1 VVAIKRENK
10 MKKIILLFLSSF
22 LACSLAFAQQISSNI
37 KSLLSSDG
45 KAIYGNEPNSIVVI
59 DYAENIQRVAEYLD
73 AIDVPPQQVLIEARV
88 VEVKLQKEHAL
99 GVNWTAF
106 TDKGYI
112 PMGRFKGGT
121 SDLGLQPGQLE
132 QTIPYKSTYYP
143 PTTTASVGEESPFTF
158 AIFDDNINIVL
169 QTLANSLDTNVLSA
183 PRVTTVNNREAEIK
197 IIQSYP
203 WAEPSANTS
212 TEGATTVTWTI
223 HFEEIGI
230 TLKVTPTI
238 NEDGRISMELK
249 PEISEKTGDFP
260 VDASGVTYN
269 VPIIDRRSADTKV
282 IIGNGQTLIIGGLIK
297 DRTTKGETKI
307 PLLGDIPWLG
317 YLFKSKKDVK
327 DKTEL
332 LIFVSPTVITPEEY
346 VHMAK
351 QERYGIGR
359 GYLEDRERQ
368 LQMQTVLEY
377 QEKSRK
383 DKLPAKIDALIVKQK
398 ALAEQMKRLEAKVT
412 EEEAGLKELDDAK
425 KTIIQKRRDLEN
437 TENK

>member
-1 VVAIKRENK
+1 

-45 KAIYGNEPNSIVVI
+45 KVVYGNEPNSIVVI
-59 DYAENIQRVAEYLD
+59 DYLENIQRVAEYLD
-73 AIDVPPQQVLIEARV
+73 AIDIPPQQVLIEARV
-88 VEVKLQKEHAL
+88 VEVKLQKEHSL

-106 TDKGYI
+106 ADKGYV

-121 SDLGLQPGQLE
+121 SALGLQPGQLE
-132 QTIPYKSTYYP
+132 QRIDYKPTNYP
-143 PTTTASVGEESPFTF
+143 PTGSTGAETPFTF
-158 AIFDDNINIVL
+158 AIFDDNISIVL
-169 QTLANSLDTNVLSA
+169 KTLANSLDTNVLSA

-203 WAEPSANTS
+203 WAEPSSTTS
-212 TEGATTVTWTI
+212 DSGSTTISWTI

-249 PEISEKTGDFP
+249 PEVSEKTGDLP
-260 VDASGVTYN
+260 LSASGLTYN
-269 VPIIDRRSADTKV
+269 VPIIDKRSANTKV

-297 DRTTKGETKI
+297 DKTTKGETKV
-307 PLLGDIPWLG
+307 PFLGDIPGLG

-327 DKTEL
+327 EKTEL

-351 QERYGIGR
+351 QERYGPGR

-368 LQMQTVLEY
+368 VQMQTILEY
-377 QEKSRK
+377 QEKARR
-383 DKLPAKIDALIVKQK
+383 DKLPAKIDALIAKQK
-398 ALAEQMKRLEAKVT
+398 ALAEHMKQLEAKVT
-412 EEEAGLKELDDAK
+412 EEEAGLKGLEDAK
-425 KTIIQKRRDLEN
+425 ETIIQKRRDLEN